1 MTAYFATFSSSM
13 KITWGKDIVS
23 FIATNH
29 AGDAPG
35 TQIKRHH
42 PLSFCYRWAIIV
54 VGALLFGYA
63 FIRILFPYVMANGR
77 WDGNFLSGLSAI
89 GAMLAVGLVLWGAFY
104 LIDRLADKH
113 LNKAVLALMLI
124 ACGFCILSTVLFSIE
139 PSWDYG
145 VVLRSAL
152 ELSRDGVLTDMPY
165 FSRYPFQIY
174 PLLYMTFFMKLI
186 HARTMAAACGVSYVL
201 SIVHI
206 LVALYGAF
214 FLGKLL
220 RGKRFG
226 LKILLFCMGSAPL
239 FLSASI
245 CYTDTLA
252 LPFPVWTLALW
263 LYARKMPVLTKQQK
277 WKKAALYVGSG
288 MMAGFGF
295 RIKSIAA
302 IGLVALMIFLLF
314 DRTEQKNEQDEGK
327 DASFF
332 WQRPAVKK
340 CMTILLLLLGFL
352 IILAGS
358 SLVAGAVGYG
368 DDDVHDDRY
377 TYPLTHW
384 FMMGAN
390 RETIG
395 AYNVHDD
402 AFTRSVPTYAERQ
415 KQTTARFV
423 ERLRME
429 GTSGYLKFLS
439 HKLEAMLCTG
449 NYQVG
454 GKLAQHPLIVH
465 PALKAGD
472 GPLVQCYL
480 DYQQAFQAVVL
491 FSLLMG
497 IILLVRKPGGWAFR
511 LTAMMLIGVVLF
523 LLLWEG
529 KARYLLFLVPV
540 INIAAVLSFCNM
552 QDCLMRRYQ
561 GRKGKSGRNQSTKK
575 SE

>member
-1 MTAYFATFSSSM
+1 M
-13 KITWGKDIVS
+13 S
-23 FIATNH
+23 FIAANR
-29 AGDAPG
+29 AGDTSG
-35 TQIKRHH
+35 TQIQRHH

-63 FIRILFPYVMANGR
+63 FFRILFPNVTAGR
-77 WDGNFLSGLSAI
+77 WWDGNLLSGLPAI
-89 GAMLAVGLVLWGAFY
+89 AALLAIGLVLWGAFY

-113 LNKAVLALMLI
+113 LNRAALALMLI
-124 ACGFCILSTVLFSIE
+124 ACGFCILSTVLFSIA

-145 VVLRSAL
+145 VVLRSSL
-152 ELSRDGVLTDMPY
+152 ELARDGALTDMPY
-165 FSRYPFQIY
+165 FFRYPFQVY

-186 HARTMAAACGVSYVL
+186 HVRTMAAACGVSYVL

-214 FLGKLL
+214 FVGKLL

-226 LKILLFCMGSAPL
+226 LKILLFCMCSAPL
-239 FLSASI
+239 FLYASI

-277 WKKAALYVGSG
+277 WKKVALYAGSG

-295 RIKSIAA
+295 RMKSIAA
-302 IGLVALMIFLLF
+302 IGLIALIIFLLF
-314 DRTEQKNEQDEGK
+314 DRTEQQSKRDEGK
-327 DASFF
+327 DAAFF

-340 CMTILLLLLGFL
+340 CMTVLLLLLGFL
-352 IILAGS
+352 IVVAGS
-358 SLVAGAVGYG
+358 SLAARAAGYG
-368 DDDVHDDRY
+368 DMHNDKY
-377 TYPLTHW
+377 TYPMTHW

-395 AYNVHDD
+395 GYYAEDD
-402 AFTRSVPTYAERQ
+402 LFTRSLPTYAERQ

-423 ERLRME
+423 ERIRMD
-429 GTSGYLKFLS
+429 GASGYFRFLMD
-439 HKLEAMLCTG
+439 KLEAMLCTG

-465 PALKAGD
+465 PALKTSNS
-472 GPLVQCYL
+472 PLTRCYL
-480 DYQQAFQAVVL
+480 SYQQAFQAVVL

-497 IILLVRKPGGWAFR
+497 IVLLARKKEGWAFR

-540 INIAAVLSFCNM
+540 INIAAVMGFCSL
-552 QDCLMRRYQ
+552 QDCLIHRYRRHQ
-561 GRKGKSGRNQSTKK
+561 GKAGRNPFVK
-575 SE
+575 